1 MPAVFNTIKK
11 NKMYN
16 KKEAFSLMETVLVV
30 IVLGCIA
37 TAMLLVLKPN
47 NIKTEAIL
55 KNASNMIGQ
64 INFATTNILA
74 KNSKSF
80 SMTDLVALDGTNF
93 SIVDD
98 KADEKLIAL
107 YKKSL
112 IALRKTD
119 IPSSYL
125 SSELSSA
132 GGAIAIDESKNLKIS
147 DFSKY
152 FVIRNGTFFAL
163 KLNGNCA
170 TVETYIYDPMTP
182 NKNSVEN
189 SCGLIF
195 FDVNIEEAPN
205 LLGVDQYI
213 ISIGKRGIK

>member
-1 MPAVFNTIKK
+1 
-11 NKMYN
+11 MYI
-16 KKEAFSLMETVLVV
+16 KKEAFSLMETVLVI

-74 KNSKSF
+74 KYSKSF
-80 SMTDLVALDGTNF
+80 SMTDLIALDGTSF
-93 SIVDD
+93 SITDD
-98 KADEKLIAL
+98 KAEEKLIAL

-112 IALRKTD
+112 IALRSTN
-119 IPSSYL
+119 IPSDYL
-125 SSELSSA
+125 SSELSA
-132 GGAIAIDESKNLKIS
+132 GSGKVAINETTNLKIS
-147 DFSKY
+147 DFSQY

-163 KLNGNCA
+163 KLNKSCLI
-170 TVETYIYDPMTP
+170 TETYIYDPMTP
-182 NKNSVEN
+182 NRNSVDN

-195 FDVNIEEAPN
+195 FDVNVEQPPN
-205 LLGVDQYI
+205 VLGVDQYI